1 MRVRQRELRRRQA
14 QQQSLGGWS
23 KRRVLSWSLFVLAA
37 AVGVNHL
44 FAHAGARVIPMG
56 MGKQDLLLGYP
67 MAGVLFLCGLFM
79 LDPNPRL

>member
-1 MRVRQRELRRRQA
+1 MRVRRRELRQREL

-23 KRRVLSWSLFVLAA
+23 KRRVFSWSMFVLAA

-56 MGKQDLLLGYP
+56 MGKQDLLIGYP
-67 MAGVLFLCGLFM
+67 VAGILFLIGLFT